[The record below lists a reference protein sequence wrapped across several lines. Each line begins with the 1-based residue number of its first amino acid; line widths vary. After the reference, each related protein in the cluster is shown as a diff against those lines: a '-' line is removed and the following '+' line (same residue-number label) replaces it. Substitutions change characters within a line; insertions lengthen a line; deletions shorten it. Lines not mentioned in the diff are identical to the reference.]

1 MAGRHG
7 DPMKLLITATVLAA
21 GALIVE
27 ATDYALTQAAE
38 IDCVATFGFRTVY
51 SDSEPASKT

>member
-1 MAGRHG
+1 
-7 DPMKLLITATVLAA
+7 MKLLITATVLAA